1 LKVFVLALALT
12 ATSAIHAEDFSRTL
26 HTSATPHVSANT
38 GSGYI
43 HLSRGSGDEIRIAG
57 HVHQGTNWFGGDS
70 SDRVHR
76 IVSNPPIEQAGDN
89 ITIGRTNDRDLYRNI
104 SIDYDITLP
113 SQSSVEANSGSGDIH
128 AEALQGS
135 LTAHTG
141 SGDIQVQDT
150 TGALRLDT
158 GSGSIRAHNIHGSSS
173 LRTGSGD
180 IELQQSAPGDTRA
193 DTGSGSIRIHGISG
207 GLNATTGSGDIEAEG
222 RITSDWSASTGS
234 GSLRLALGN
243 SARFNLDAST
253 GSGSVQ
259 TSQSIA
265 SSGTANSHHLYG
277 TANGG
282 GPSLH
287 LRTGSGDIQIH

>member
-1 LKVFVLALALT
+1 LKALALALVLI
-12 ATSAIHAEDFSRTL
+12 ATSAVHAEDFNRTL
-26 HTSATPHVSANT
+26 HTSATPHLSVST

-43 HLSRGSGDEIRIAG
+43 HLSRGSGDEIRIIG
-57 HVHQGTNWFGGDS
+57 HVHQGTSWFGGDS

-76 IVSNPPIEQAGDN
+76 IVSNPPIEQAGDT
-89 ITIGRTNDRDLYRNI
+89 ITIGHTNDRDLYRNI
-104 SIDYDITLP
+104 GIDYDITLP
-113 SQSSVEANSGSGDIH
+113 SQSSVEANSGSGDIR

-150 TGALRLDT
+150 TGSLRLDT
-158 GSGSIRAHNIHGSSS
+158 GSGSLRAHNIHGNSS

-180 IELQQSAPGDTRA
+180 IELQQNGPGDTRA

-207 GLNATTGSGDIEAEG
+207 ALNAITGSGDIEVEG
-222 RITSDWSASTGS
+222 KITSDWNASTGS
-234 GSLRLALGN
+234 GSLRFSVGN
-243 SARFNLDAST
+243 DAHFNLDAST
-253 GSGSVQ
+253 GSGSIH

-287 LRTGSGDIQIH
+287 LRTGSGDIQIR